1 MCRAPSL
8 PPIGNFLR
16 CRGNFPRLALLSTP
30 YASHYDDGV
39 NLVNINGIRSVIAL
53 LRVGFTM
60 HSVLIVDDHP
70 VIRLAVRI
78 LLEKHDMHV
87 VGEAD
92 NGLDAVRLVR
102 DLTPQVVILDI
113 GIPKL
118 DGFTTISRIKALNVR
133 SEILILTSQPA
144 DSVCRRCI
152 QLGARGFVNK
162 EEDLGSLVTA
172 IKAVDAGYTFF
183 PPLSFDSVHPM
194 EQLTELEQIHQL
206 TDREVT
212 VLQYL
217 AQGYS
222 NKQIGEK
229 LFLSN
234 KTVSTYKTR
243 LLHKLGLPSLVH
255 LADFAKRNALAS

>member
-1 MCRAPSL
+1 
-8 PPIGNFLR
+8 
-16 CRGNFPRLALLSTP
+16 
-30 YASHYDDGV
+30 
-39 NLVNINGIRSVIAL
+39 
-53 LRVGFTM
+53 M

-70 VIRLAVRI
+70 VIRLAVRV
-78 LLEKHDMHV
+78 LLEKHGMHV

-92 NGLDAVRLVR
+92 NGVNAVQLVR
-102 DLTPQVVILDI
+102 ELTPQVVILDI

-118 DGFTTISRIKALNVR
+118 DGFSVISRIKALKVR
-133 SEILILTSQPA
+133 SEILILTSQTA

-162 EEDLGSLVTA
+162 EEDLGSLITA

-183 PPLSFDSVHPM
+183 PSLTYDSVNPSGN
-194 EQLTELEQIHQL
+194 LTELDQIRSL

-222 NKQIGEK
+222 NKQIGER

-243 LLHKLGLPSLVH
+243 LLQKLGAASLVD
-255 LADFAKRNALAS
+255 LAEFAKRNALTS

>member
-1 MCRAPSL
+1 
-8 PPIGNFLR
+8 
-16 CRGNFPRLALLSTP
+16 
-30 YASHYDDGV
+30 
-39 NLVNINGIRSVIAL
+39 
-53 LRVGFTM
+53 M

-70 VIRLAVRI
+70 VIRLAVRV
-78 LLEKHDMHV
+78 LLEKHGMRV

-92 NGLDAVRLVR
+92 NGLDAVQLVR
-102 DLTPQVVILDI
+102 ELTPQVVILDI

-118 DGFTTISRIKALNVR
+118 DGFTVISRIKALDVR

-162 EEDLGSLVTA
+162 EEDLGSLITA
-172 IKAVDAGYTFF
+172 IKAVDAGYSFF
-183 PPLSFDSVHPM
+183 PSLTHDSVNPA
-194 EQLTELEQIHQL
+194 EQLSERDQIQSL

-222 NKQIGEK
+222 NKQIGEM

-243 LLHKLGLPSLVH
+243 LLQKLGATSLVD
-255 LADFAKRNALAS
+255 LAEFAKRNALTP